1 MSCLGTPDTVQQ
13 RTSESSK
20 NCWDPQGN
28 GRHPDEVQ
36 VTVSRYPA
44 ASLGLRGP
52 LSSTQPF
59 ESTHTSP
66 TLCVTYRTEL
76 VSFSWH

>member
-1 MSCLGTPDTVQQ
+1 MVIVVS
-13 RTSESSK
+13 TSILAWIVD
-20 NCWDPQGN
+20 CVC
-28 GRHPDEVQ
+28 GRLPDEVQ

-76 VSFSWH
+76 VSFSWR